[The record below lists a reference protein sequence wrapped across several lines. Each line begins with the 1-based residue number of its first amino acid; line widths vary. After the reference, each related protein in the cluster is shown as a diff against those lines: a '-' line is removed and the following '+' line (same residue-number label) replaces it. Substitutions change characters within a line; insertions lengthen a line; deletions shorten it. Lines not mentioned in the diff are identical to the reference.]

1 MTLPDTIGGHSRE
14 ALLAVLPFENDLP
27 KCPCKAPMC
36 QAEVALHDH
45 AKLAELMAS
54 ALRER
59 DLGVWYG
66 KLLTREKYPLVV
78 VTHGRAEIFI
88 RIALSRAELG
98 NYSTVATLS
107 IPAARA
113 ALLRVLQL
121 PEGATAADAMKA
133 LGVGK

>member
-1 MTLPDTIGGHSRE
+1 M
-14 ALLAVLPFENDLP
+14 
-27 KCPCKAPMC
+27 
-36 QAEVALHDH
+36 ALHDH

-54 ALRER
+54 ALREH

-113 ALLRVLQL
+113 ALLRILEL
-121 PEGATAADAMKA
+121 PEGARAADAMKA
-133 LGVGK
+133 LEVGR